1 MQAARRRWTLE
12 GVAAGAVVVLGAMIA
27 AAGAARTVALLAV
40 VLVAGGAGW
49 IVFISLVSA
58 LVQTLVPDWARARV
72 LAVFILAFQGGLAAG
87 SAAWGAMAT
96 RTGIPTAL
104 LCAGLATIATVA
116 FSAVAKLPETG
127 ADMTPWNHWRMPAI
141 VENVRSALDHGPALV
156 TVQYRVRPHHAEP
169 FLRAVQKYERIRRR
183 DGAWWWGIFRDLEDE
198 NLYVE
203 TFLTASWAEHLR
215 QHDRFTRADRDVEAQ
230 ISEHVVAEATIRHLI
245 DTGS

>member
-1 MQAARRRWTLE
+1 
-12 GVAAGAVVVLGAMIA
+12 
-27 AAGAARTVALLAV
+27 
-40 VLVAGGAGW
+40 
-49 IVFISLVSA
+49 
-58 LVQTLVPDWARARV
+58 
-72 LAVFILAFQGGLAAG
+72 
-87 SAAWGAMAT
+87 
-96 RTGIPTAL
+96 
-104 LCAGLATIATVA
+104 
-116 FSAVAKLPETG
+116 
-127 ADMTPWNHWRMPAI
+127 MTPWNHWRMPAI

-169 FLRAVQKYERIRRR
+169 FLRAVQKYARIRRR